1 MDTNANVDDASNV
14 LVLKSSYNLAWNYFS
29 ARELGETVTGYWK
42 TYLEKAKFGTL
53 EGAFPILSSMRFG
66 LNDVPQELCSSV
78 MTNEGPQYMPDMS
91 KTDILGRRW
100 LVSRKRTRNL
110 FDLTSLWKKAV
121 ITRLDEDVL
130 MDDSDDSE
138 LMSVDSSDRSDG
150 IDPNFYI
157 QQVLGEGAS
166 ILSNLP
172 RT

>member
-1 MDTNANVDDASNV
+1 
-14 LVLKSSYNLAWNYFS
+14 
-29 ARELGETVTGYWK
+29 
-42 TYLEKAKFGTL
+42 
-53 EGAFPILSSMRFG
+53 
-66 LNDVPQELCSSV
+66 
-78 MTNEGPQYMPDMS
+78 MPDLS

-130 MDDSDDSE
+130 MDDSDDSD
-138 LMSVDSSDRSDG
+138 LMSVDSSDRSDR